1 MPTVGE
7 RNVQARAAGSGAAI
21 RPIFQV
27 TLLGKPHRTVRPVV
41 RLQRA
46 GRKTRRPS
54 LDQNYGLL

>member
-46 GRKTRRPS
+46 GRKTRRAS
-54 LDQNYGLL
+54 L